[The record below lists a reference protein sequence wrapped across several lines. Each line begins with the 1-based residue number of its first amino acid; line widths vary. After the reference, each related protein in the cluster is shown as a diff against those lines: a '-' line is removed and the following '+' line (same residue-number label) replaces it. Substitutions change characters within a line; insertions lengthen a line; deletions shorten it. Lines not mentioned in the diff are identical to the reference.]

1 MLEDAPKIDRTIPIP
16 LYYQLRER
24 ILNEIKSG
32 NYKPNSMIPTEI
44 EISKIFNLSRTTVR
58 QAINQLVQEG
68 WLYRIKSKGTFVGSP
83 KISQDFIKKIASY
96 NETITKMGMKP
107 STELLSMEKIPASK
121 VSSDVLNALKLNN
134 REKIISIFRRRFADD
149 IPMVTV
155 QTYLPYNLCKD
166 VMNHDLNKEQL
177 YSILSENSKTGIFR
191 IERTVEA
198 IPANDE
204 DADLL
209 SIQKGDPLQY
219 TVSIGYN
226 AYNDPIEFS
235 IARYRG
241 DRSKFEVT
249 VFP

>member
-1 MLEDAPKIDRTIPIP
+1 
-16 LYYQLRER
+16 
-24 ILNEIKSG
+24 
-32 NYKPNSMIPTEI
+32 
-44 EISKIFNLSRTTVR
+44 
-58 QAINQLVQEG
+58 
-68 WLYRIKSKGTFVGSP
+68 
-83 KISQDFIKKIASY
+83 
-96 NETITKMGMKP
+96 MGMKP